1 MNKNKTMNKNEGNP
15 LRRACVAG
23 AIGVALAFILLIVAA
38 LCMERLLL
46 PQSSTVLVGKIVL
59 LLSAFCAA
67 YLACVKGEGSR
78 AARAGVSAAVLLV
91 FVLLAAVVTKTSS
104 VFNLSLLWN
113 FLCVISGAGLG
124 LILTVRRPKRRR
136 RRV

>member
-1 MNKNKTMNKNEGNP
+1 MNKNKTVNKSELDP

-23 AIGVALAFILLIVAA
+23 AIGVALAVILMFVAA

-46 PQSSTVLVGKIVL
+46 PQSGAVPVGKIIL
-59 LLSAFCAA
+59 FLSAFCAA

-91 FVLLAAVVTKTSS
+91 FVLLAAVLTRSSS
-104 VFNLSLLWN
+104 VFNMSLLWN
-113 FLCVISGAGLG
+113 FLCVISGAALG
-124 LILTVRRPKRRR
+124 MILTARRPKRRR
-136 RRV
+136 RRT